1 MPNKKR
7 KIQNKEGEKMEV
19 IHIYHT
25 NDLHSHFENW
35 PRIYE
40 LLRERKKWHEEAGE
54 AVYLFDIG
62 DHLDLS
68 HPYTEATKGRINTEL
83 LNKERYDAVTI
94 GNNEG
99 ITLPYEA
106 LDHLYDGALFDVIVA
121 NLYKKNGERPAW
133 AIPHQI
139 YTTAKGTKIG
149 VVGITAYFEQ
159 LYELLGWKL
168 TEPMQELSKQIEEL
182 RGQVD
187 IIVLLSHLGI
197 NDDEMIATN
206 YPEIDVIL
214 GAHTHH
220 IFHQGKI
227 INNNLQGAAGKYG
240 YYVGHIELKVDNL
253 KNVMDKKAIL
263 YETSKLPIANEEE
276 ATIENYY
283 LQGKEALSEK
293 AVTIDEYYSR
303 EVLAQLLCEK
313 LVSWCHSDCAI
324 LNEGLILN
332 GLQPGDVTFFD
343 LLSICPH
350 PINPCNVTLTGA
362 ELKEILLDMKAEKWE
377 TLQVKGL
384 GFRGTLMGKMISA
397 GITEEKS
404 GERVRYFI
412 QSKEILADQYY
423 VITVP
428 DMLTFGNFFPSIYRA
443 AKKDYFLPEF
453 MRNILAERLRNR
465 IKA

>member
-1 MPNKKR
+1 
-7 KIQNKEGEKMEV
+7 MEV

-40 LLRERKKWHEEAGE
+40 LLRERKKWHKEAGE

-68 HPYTEATKGRINTEL
+68 HPYTEATKGRINTKL
-83 LNKERYDAVTI
+83 LNKEQYDAVTI

-99 ITLPYEA
+99 ITLSYEA
-106 LDHLYDGALFDVIVA
+106 LDHLYDDALFDVIVA
-121 NLYKKNGERPAW
+121 NLYMSDGKRPAW

-139 YTTAKGTKIG
+139 YETDQGTKIG
-149 VVGITAYFEQ
+149 VIGITAYFER

-168 TEPMQELSKQIEEL
+168 TEPIQELSQQVEAL
-182 RGQVD
+182 RGHVD

-197 NDDEMIATN
+197 NDDEVIATN

-220 IFHQGKI
+220 IFHQGKL

-240 YYVGHIELKVDNL
+240 YYIGHIELKVDDS
-253 KNVMDKKAIL
+253 KNIIDKKAIL
-263 YETSKLPIANEEE
+263 YDTSQLPIAHEEK
-276 ATIENYY
+276 AIIENYY
-283 LQGKEALSEK
+283 LQGKQALAEK
-293 AVTIDEYYSR
+293 AVTTDAHISR
-303 EVLAQLLCEK
+303 EVLAKMLCEK

-324 LNEGLILN
+324 INEGLILN
-332 GLQPGDVTFFD
+332 GLDEGDVTYFD

-362 ELKEILLDMKAEKWE
+362 ELKEILLDMKAAKWE
-377 TLQVKGL
+377 TLPVKGL
-384 GFRGTLMGKMISA
+384 GFRGTLMGRMISA
-397 GITEEKS
+397 GITREII
-404 GERVRYFI
+404 GEREKFYI
-412 QSKEILADQYY
+412 HSKEIQADQEYI
-423 VITVP
+423 VTVP

-443 AKKDYFLPEF
+443 TKKDYFLPEF
-453 MRNILAERLRNR
+453 MRNILADTLRDKV
-465 IKA
+465 KA

>member
-1 MPNKKR
+1 
-7 KIQNKEGEKMEV
+7 MEV

-40 LLRERKKWHEEAGE
+40 LLRERKKWHNEAGE

-68 HPYTEATKGRINTEL
+68 HPYTEATKGRINTKL

-106 LDHLYDGALFDVIVA
+106 LDHLYDDALFDVIVA
-121 NLYKKNGERPAW
+121 NLYKNNGERPDW

-139 YTTAKGTKIG
+139 YKTAKGTKIG
-149 VVGITAYFEQ
+149 VIGITAYFAQ

-168 TEPMQELSKQIEEL
+168 TEPIQELSKQIEEL

-187 IIVLLSHLGI
+187 IIILLSHLGI

-240 YYVGHIELKVDNL
+240 YYVGHIELKVDDL
-253 KNVMDKKAIL
+253 KKVIDKKAIL

-276 ATIENYY
+276 AIIENYY
-283 LQGKEALSEK
+283 LQGKQALSEK
-293 AVTIDEYYSR
+293 AVTIGEYLSQ
-303 EVLAQLLCEK
+303 EVLAKILCEK

-332 GLQPGDVTFFD
+332 GLEEGDVTFFD

-362 ELKEILLDMKAEKWE
+362 ELKEILLDMKVAKWE

-397 GITEEKS
+397 GITQEKS
-404 GERVRYFI
+404 GDIDIYYI
-412 QSKEILADQYY
+412 QSEEIQPNQNY
-423 VITVP
+423 VVTVP

-443 AKKDYFLPEF
+443 TKKDYFLPEF
-453 MRNILAERLRNR
+453 MRNILADTLQNR

>member
-1 MPNKKR
+1 
-7 KIQNKEGEKMEV
+7 MEV

-40 LLRERKKWHEEAGE
+40 LLRERKKWHNEAGE

-68 HPYTEATKGRINTEL
+68 HPYTEATKGRINTKL
-83 LNKERYDAVTI
+83 LNKEHYDAVTI

-99 ITLPYEA
+99 ITLSYEA
-106 LDHLYDGALFDVIVA
+106 LDHLYDDATFDVIVA
-121 NLYKKNGERPAW
+121 NLYKNNGERPAW

-139 YTTAKGTKIG
+139 YKTAKGTKIG
-149 VVGITAYFEQ
+149 VIGITAYFAQ

-168 TEPMQELSKQIEEL
+168 TEPIQELSRQIEAL
-182 RGQVD
+182 KGHVD
-187 IIVLLSHLGI
+187 IIILLSHLGI

-227 INNNLQGAAGKYG
+227 IHNNLQGAAGKYG
-240 YYVGHIELKVDNL
+240 YYVGHIELKVDEL
-253 KNVMDKKAIL
+253 KQVMDKKAII
-263 YETSKLPIANEEE
+263 YETSKLPIANEEKV
-276 ATIENYY
+276 IVENYY
-283 LQGKEALSEK
+283 LQGKQVLSKK
-293 AVTIDEYYSR
+293 AATIDDFYSR
-303 EVLAQLLCEK
+303 EVLAQMLCEK

-332 GLQPGDVTFFD
+332 GLQEGEVTFFD

-377 TLQVKGL
+377 TMRVKGL
-384 GFRGTLMGKMISA
+384 GFRGTLMGKMIAA
-397 GITEEKS
+397 GIILEKS
-404 GERVRYFI
+404 GERDTYYI
-412 QSKEILADQYY
+412 QSKEIQADQNY
-423 VITVP
+423 VVTVP
-428 DMLTFGNFFPSIYRA
+428 DMFTFGNFFPSIYRA
-443 AKKDYFLPEF
+443 TKKDYFLPEF
-453 MRNILAERLRNR
+453 MRNILADTLQNR

>member
-1 MPNKKR
+1 
-7 KIQNKEGEKMEV
+7 MEV

-40 LLRERKKWHEEAGE
+40 LLRERKKWHKEAGE

-68 HPYTEATKGRINTEL
+68 HPYTEATKGRINTQL
-83 LNKERYDAVTI
+83 LNEEHYDAVTI

-99 ITLPYEA
+99 ITLSYEG
-106 LDHLYDGALFDVIVA
+106 LDHLYDEAKFDVIVA
-121 NLYKKNGERPAW
+121 NLYKHNGERPDW
-133 AIPHQI
+133 AIPLQI
-139 YTTAKGTKIG
+139 FKTAKGTKIG
-149 VVGITAYFEQ
+149 VIGITAYFEK

-168 TEPMQELSKQIEEL
+168 TDPIEELSKQLEKV
-182 RGQVD
+182 RGKVD

-197 NDDEMIATN
+197 NDDEMIAAN

-240 YYVGHIELKVDNL
+240 YYLGHIELKVNAS
-253 KNVMDKKAIL
+253 KKIIDKKAIL
-263 YETSKLPIANEEE
+263 YETSKLPIANKEE
-276 ATIENYY
+276 AIVENYY
-283 LQGKEALSEK
+283 QQGKLALSEK
-293 AVTIDEYYSR
+293 AAMIDEYLSR
-303 EVLAQLLCEK
+303 EALAEMLCEK
-313 LVSWCHSDCAI
+313 LISWCQSDCAI
-324 LNEGLILN
+324 VNEGLILD
-332 GLQPGDVTFFD
+332 GLQAGDITLFD

-362 ELKEILLDMKAEKWE
+362 ELKEIILEMRSDKWE
-377 TLQVKGL
+377 TMPVKGL
-384 GFRGTLMGKMISA
+384 GFRGTLMGKMIAA
-397 GITEEKS
+397 GITHEII
-404 GERVRYFI
+404 GEREQYYI
-412 QSKEILADQYY
+412 NAKEIQADQNY
-423 VITVP
+423 VVTVP
-428 DMLTFGNFFPSIYRA
+428 DMFTFGNFFPAIYRA
-443 AKKDYFLPEF
+443 TKKDYFLPEF
-453 MRNILAERLRNR
+453 MRNILADTLQNR